1 MKRLFPPVLLLVV
14 GVTFAAA
21 VPVPAES
28 PENAAEQSAKA
39 WLALVDAGKYG
50 ASWSGAAE
58 AFKAAVSQPQW
69 EGALEKARAPL
80 GKVLSRKLK
89 GAKFTREIPGAPAG
103 EYVVIQYDTDFEK
116 KSGAVETITP
126 MKEKDGAWR
135 VSGYYIK

>member
-1 MKRLFPPVLLLVV
+1 MKRFFPLVLLLVV

-21 VPVPAES
+21 APLPAES
-28 PENAAEQSAKA
+28 PETAAEQSAKA
-39 WLALVDAGKYG
+39 WLALVDAGKY
-50 ASWSGAAE
+50 AESWSGASE
-58 AFKAAVSQPQW
+58 AFQGAVSKTQW
-69 EGALEKARAPL
+69 EGALEKVRAPL

-126 MKEKDGAWR
+126 MKEKDGVWR

>member
-1 MKRLFPPVLLLVV
+1 MKRLFPLVLLLAI
-14 GVTFAAA
+14 GFTLAGA
-21 VPVPAES
+21 PLPAEG

-50 ASWSGAAE
+50 ESWSSAAE
-58 AFKAAVSQPQW
+58 AFKAVLSQAQW
-69 EGALEKARAPL
+69 QEALEKVRAPL
-80 GKVLSRKLK
+80 GKVVSRKLK

-126 MKEKDGAWR
+126 MKDKGGAWR

>member
-1 MKRLFPPVLLLVV
+1 MKRLFPLVLLLVV
-14 GVTFAAA
+14 GLTLVAPAALR
-21 VPVPAES
+21 AEG
-28 PENAAEQSAKA
+28 PETAAEQSAKT

-50 ASWSGAAE
+50 ESWSSAAE
-58 AFKAAVSQPQW
+58 AFKAAMSQAQW
-69 EGALEKARAPL
+69 QGALEKVRAPL
-80 GKVLSRKLK
+80 GKVVSRKLK

-126 MKEKDGAWR
+126 MKDKDGAWR

>member
-1 MKRLFPPVLLLVV
+1 MKRLLPLVLLLVV
-14 GVTFAAA
+14 GLTLAAA
-21 VPVPAES
+21 APLPAEG
-28 PENAAEQSAKA
+28 PEKAAEQSAKT

-58 AFKAAVSQPQW
+58 AFKAAVSQAQW
-69 EGALEKARAPL
+69 EGALEKVRAPY
-80 GKVLSRKLK
+80 GKVVSRKLK
-89 GAKFTREIPGAPAG
+89 SATFTREIPGGPAG

-116 KSGAVETITP
+116 KAGAVETITP

>member
-1 MKRLFPPVLLLVV
+1 MKRLLPLVLLLAI
-14 GVTFAAA
+14 GFTLAAA
-21 VPVPAES
+21 VPLPAEG

-50 ASWSGAAE
+50 ESWSSAAE
-58 AFKAAVSQPQW
+58 AFKEGVSQAQW
-69 EGALEKARAPL
+69 QGALEKVRAPL
-80 GKVLSRKLK
+80 GKVVSRKLK

-126 MKEKDGAWR
+126 MKDKDGAWR

>member
-1 MKRLFPPVLLLVV
+1 MKRPSALAPLLVL
-14 GVTFAAA
+14 GVSLGAAM
-21 VPVPAES
+21 PLPAEG
-28 PENAAEQSAKA
+28 PETAAEQSAKA

-50 ASWSGAAE
+50 ESWSGAAE
-58 AFKAAVSQPQW
+58 AFKAAMSQAQW
-69 EGALEKARAPL
+69 QGALEKVRAPL
-80 GKVLSRKLK
+80 GKVVSRKLR

-126 MKEKDGAWR
+126 MKDKDGAWR